1 MMKIKVILPNE
12 QSEEKEFEAGTTPEK
27 VLTTLSEKPLHQ
39 IYACKL
45 DNYYERLNTPMTKDG
60 TLSFCDISNSYGN
73 MAMQGS
79 LILLYCAA
87 VHEVVGKSVKITI
100 ANSLSKGLFTIIHDG
115 SVNEDC
121 IHKIEKKMSEM
132 VREDLPIGETVM
144 NRRDTMAWLKAHNM
158 KDEMDLYES
167 APDLREALVCT
178 LKEEEDLQYYHTVP
192 STGYLKLF
200 ELRKYR
206 NGILLRFPHPEHPDE
221 VSAFEEQKLLYD
233 AFSEETHWENLC
245 GVNFASDLNHCV
257 ENNSY
262 KDLIQI
268 SEALHEKKIAEI
280 ADKIRTSH
288 KRIILI
294 AGPSSSGKTS
304 FAKRLCIQLQ
314 VIGLKP
320 LYLGTDDY
328 FVNRED
334 MIVGPDGKKDLE
346 GLSAV
351 DVRLFTSQMNDLL
364 AGKKVDLPT
373 FDFIKGEKIYGK
385 RITSIDP
392 SQPIVIEGIHVPVV
406 PEAKEN
412 HRYAIFISAR
422 NEQGVVYELL
432 DSLMA
437 QDYPKDR
444 YDVYLVADNCT
455 DNTAGV
461 AREHGYPRFNGPQA
475 FGDAM
480 VGYGFN
486 LVSLANNHSLDMDQV
501 GVENSL
507 AYWKSKTNVVTSG
520 VYESQAEREA
530 IPVHEVNGIK
540 YAFFSWTYGMNG
552 LEPPA
557 GKEYQVA
564 CYDGYEDEMVNQIK
578 AAKQKAD
585 VVIVAMHWGT
595 EYVLEATEEQQRVA
609 QEVAD
614 AGADIIIGNHP
625 HVIGP
630 VQWLNDHKT
639 ICFYALGN
647 LVAAQFD
654 DSRIEMMA
662 ALNIEK
668 TTFEGKSTIQIKDV
682 KTDLMYCYG
691 TKDLSYY
698 ETVPFS
704 QMSDDTYVAN
714 HAAVY
719 EEYKPY
725 VTALDPT
732 IQVGGF

>member
-392 SQPIVIEGIHVPVV
+392 SQPIVIEGIHGLNPEMTDGIPAEMKFKIYISPLTQLNLDLHHRVPTTDARMLRRMVRDYRTRGRSAAV
-406 PEAKEN
+406 TIDTWSSVRAGEDKNIFPYNSEADAFFN
-412 HRYAIFISAR
+412 SQCI
-422 NEQGVVYELL
+422 YELAVL
-432 DSLMA
+432 KKYAEPLLKGIHEDAPEYAEAQRMLQFLQFFVSIQDDS
-437 QDYPKDR
+437 
-444 YDVYLVADNCT
+444 
-455 DNTAGV
+455 
-461 AREHGYPRFNGPQA
+461 FI
-475 FGDAM
+475 
-480 VGYGFN
+480 
-486 LVSLANNHSLDMDQV
+486 ANNSII
-501 GVENSL
+501 
-507 AYWKSKTNVVTSG
+507 
-520 VYESQAEREA
+520 RE
-530 IPVHEVNGIK
+530 
-540 YAFFSWTYGMNG
+540 F
-552 LEPPA
+552 
-557 GKEYQVA
+557 
-564 CYDGYEDEMVNQIK
+564 
-578 AAKQKAD
+578 
-585 VVIVAMHWGT
+585 
-595 EYVLEATEEQQRVA
+595 
-609 QEVAD
+609 
-614 AGADIIIGNHP
+614 IGGS
-625 HVIGP
+625 I
-630 VQWLNDHKT
+630 
-639 ICFYALGN
+639 
-647 LVAAQFD
+647 LVD
-654 DSRIEMMA
+654 
-662 ALNIEK
+662 
-668 TTFEGKSTIQIKDV
+668 
-682 KTDLMYCYG
+682 
-691 TKDLSYY
+691 
-698 ETVPFS
+698 
-704 QMSDDTYVAN
+704 
-714 HAAVY
+714 
-719 EEYKPY
+719 
-725 VTALDPT
+725 
-732 IQVGGF
+732 

>member
-1 MMKIKVILPNE
+1 MIIKTGAFMAVRKIQKLRKSTLIYSLIIAMALGALGASVCCRIF
-12 QSEEKEFEAGTTPEK
+12 EKENTTYNKPVAATVEPTPEPTPVVTK
-27 VLTTLSEKPLHQ
+27 ASLFMVGDALLHDVIPSAARVAPGQYDFSPL
-39 IYACKL
+39 L
-45 DNYYERLNTPMTKDG
+45 GR
-60 TLSFCDISNSYGN
+60 
-73 MAMQGS
+73 
-79 LILLYCAA
+79 
-87 VHEVVGKSVKITI
+87 VGKI
-100 ANSLSKGLFTIIHDG
+100 AQ
-115 SVNEDC
+115 
-121 IHKIEKKMSEM
+121 
-132 VREDLPIGETVM
+132 P
-144 NRRDTMAWLKAHNM
+144 
-158 KDEMDLYES
+158 Y
-167 APDLREALVCT
+167 
-178 LKEEEDLQYYHTVP
+178 
-192 STGYLKLF
+192 
-200 ELRKYR
+200 
-206 NGILLRFPHPEHPDE
+206 
-221 VSAFEEQKLLYD
+221 
-233 AFSEETHWENLC
+233 
-245 GVNFASDLNHCV
+245 
-257 ENNSY
+257 
-262 KDLIQI
+262 
-268 SEALHEKKIAEI
+268 
-280 ADKIRTSH
+280 
-288 KRIILI
+288 
-294 AGPSSSGKTS
+294 
-304 FAKRLCIQLQ
+304 
-314 VIGLKP
+314 
-320 LYLGTDDY
+320 
-328 FVNRED
+328 
-334 MIVGPDGKKDLE
+334 DLE
-346 GLSAV
+346 YYNQETILGG
-351 DVRLFTSQMNDLL
+351 DDL
-364 AGKKVDLPT
+364 
-373 FDFIKGEKIYGK
+373 
-385 RITSIDP
+385 
-392 SQPIVIEGIHVPVV
+392 GI
-406 PEAKEN
+406 
-412 HRYAIFISAR
+412 
-422 NEQGVVYELL
+422 
-432 DSLMA
+432 
-437 QDYPKDR
+437 
-444 YDVYLVADNCT
+444 
-455 DNTAGV
+455 
-461 AREHGYPRFNGPQA
+461 HGYPRFNGPQA

-704 QMSDDTYVAN
+704 QMSDDTYVAK